1 MSGSTLLDG
10 VRSVSPFRVTGRV
23 ELVRGLLLEATLPGA
38 RVGEVATITDAR
50 AQVLAEVVGFAG
62 SRVQLFPLGSAT
74 GLGDGAEVASRGES
88 LTVGVGP
95 ALVAGYSTGWAARW
109 TGGRC
114 RRASSAGRW
123 TAPAPNRFAGR
134 GWTWPLPLGVRAID
148 GLCTVGRG
156 QRLGLFAGAGVG
168 KSTLLGQ
175 MVRHTR
181 AEVTVVAL
189 VGERGR
195 ELREFVEDALGTEGL
210 RRSVVVCATSDEPA
224 LFRLRAGFVATAIA
238 EWFREQGGNVLFLL
252 DSVTR
257 LARAQREVGLAAGEP
272 PARQGY
278 PPSVFSMLP
287 RLLERTG
294 NSARGHCT
302 ALYACLVAGDDLED
316 PIADEVRGILDG
328 HVVLDRRIA
337 ERGRWPAV
345 DVLASLSRVMP
356 QVTTAR
362 STAAWRR
369 GCARC
374 SPRTSSG
381 GTSSSSAPTSPG
393 PMPSPT
399 RRSTGGRPSR
409 RSSPRAGTRRPG
421 RRAGAAARGGGG
433 VRATRWRR
441 SGDSGDA
448 ATGRRR
454 RSRAGCRSS
463 GWPRSCSGEPRR
475 DGNRSAAV
483 RVRAEA
489 RLGALG
495 RARRRASRWSMPGT
509 SHGLRDELEVLA
521 FGCHVARRELAARYA
536 RIDEARDASPA
547 PRQAWRCWCGCSS
560 AVSRWAPVGSA
571 RGTPRRLTGAGPDF
585 RWRCAGVPAPSLQ
598 IESRPRLRTSRQKLA
613 PNRST
618 LSPHADRST
627 PARSGGR

>member
-1 MSGSTLLDG
+1 LNDRALVDA
-10 VRSVSPFRVTGRV
+10 VRSVRPFRVTGRV
-23 ELVRGLLLEATLPGA
+23 ELVRGLLLEAMLPGA

-62 SRVQLFPLGSAT
+62 SRVQLLPLGSAA
-74 GLGDGAEVASRGES
+74 GLGEGAEVVCHGES
-88 LTVGVGP
+88 LSIGVGP
-95 ALVAGYSTGWAARW
+95 GVVGRVLDGLGRPMDGRPPPPGLARW
-109 TGGRC
+109 SVDRPC
-114 RRASSAGRW
+114 PEPLRRARVEV
-123 TAPAPNRFAGR
+123 
-134 GWTWPLPLGVRAID
+134 PLLLGVRAID

-195 ELREFVEDALGTEGL
+195 ELREFVEDALGPQGL

-224 LFRLRAGFVATAIA
+224 LVRLRAGFVATAIA

-294 NSARGHCT
+294 NSARGYCT
-302 ALYACLVAGDDLED
+302 ALYTCLVAGDDMED

-356 QVTTAR
+356 QVTTEEH
-362 STAAWRR
+362 RR
-369 GCARC
+369 
-374 SPRTSSG
+374 
-381 GTSSSSAPTSPG
+381 
-393 PMPSPT
+393 
-399 RRSTGGRPSR
+399 
-409 RSSPRAGTRRPG
+409 
-421 RRAGAAARGGGG
+421 
-433 VRATRWRR
+433 
-441 SGDSGDA
+441 
-448 ATGRRR
+448 
-454 RSRAGCRSS
+454 
-463 GWPRSCSGEPRR
+463 
-475 DGNRSAAV
+475 
-483 RVRAEA
+483 
-489 RLGALG
+489 
-495 RARRRASRWSMPGT
+495 
-509 SHGLRDELEVLA
+509 
-521 FGCHVARRELAARYA
+521 LAARFRELLAAYEQRRDLILLGA
-536 RIDEARDASPA
+536 YTPGADALTDEAIARQPALEAFLAQGRDEPA
-547 PRQAWRCWCGCSS
+547 
-560 AVSRWAPVGSA
+560 
-571 RGTPRRLTGAGPDF
+571 GTLLERMRK
-585 RWRCAGVPAPSLQ
+585 GV
-598 IESRPRLRTSRQKLA
+598 E
-613 PNRST
+613 
-618 LSPHADRST
+618 
-627 PARSGGR
+627 G